1 MAKRPKIENIGVS
14 WFTAETWL
22 RLREVV
28 DSTEADNLPAT
39 YAEWIAL
46 AEPRFAQHIA
56 DGLPMERVLIDP
68 YELAAWCELNDLP
81 IDGRARSVFAAYV
94 MARRAHAH

>member
-1 MAKRPKIENIGVS
+1 MAKRPKIEAIGVS

-28 DSTEADNLPAT
+28 DSTEADLLPAT
-39 YAEWIAL
+39 YDEWIAL

-56 DGLPMERVLIDP
+56 NGLPMERVLIDP
-68 YELAAWCELNDLP
+68 DEWVEWCWLNELP
-81 IDGRARSVFAAYV
+81 VDGRTRAAFAAFV
-94 MARRAHAH
+94 LARRAGAH

>member
-1 MAKRPKIENIGVS
+1 MAKRPKIEAIGVP
-14 WFTAETWL
+14 WFTAETWP
-22 RLREVV
+22 RLLEVCAA
-28 DSTEADNLPAT
+28 EADLMPDT
-39 YAEWIAL
+39 YSDWIAL

-94 MARRAHAH
+94 MARRAGAH

>member
-1 MAKRPKIENIGVS
+1 MAKRLKIEAIGVP

-39 YAEWIAL
+39 YDEWIAL

-68 YELAAWCELNDLP
+68 DELAAWCGLNDLP
-81 IDGRARSVFAAYV
+81 IDGRGRAAFAAFV
-94 MARRAHAH
+94 PARRAGAH